1 MEKSMGS
8 ENGTVETASWARKNF
23 PWRSV
28 SIRPRTHWYAIWGW
42 LPRLMLDF
50 KDCSL
55 INHQLLARQ
64 EQEVSC
70 PKFAKCCKRYEF
82 WLLEHNRAA
91 GADLCQLH
99 KVWTTIWPPRGKTD
113 YADHTI
119 LKYMGRGVWLPW
131 PRVCTRTHRL
141 LTERAKAKESR
152 QTTKI
157 SKRPASRIHFRRA
170 SETANIVE
178 YGHHENGTATCI
190 GPSTSTCLAS
200 SVVQRK
206 WNAQKSGWHSDMGRE
221 QGILDRK

>member
-91 GADLCQLH
+91 GADLCRIY
-99 KVWTTIWPPRGKTD
+99 KVWTTIWPSKRWNWLCRSHNPQIHGKRGLTPLTPGMYSHSPATHGAGEGERKPTD
-113 YADHTI
+113 YEDIKETGFEDSLQKSFWDCKHC
-119 LKYMGRGVWLPW
+119 RVWTP
-131 PRVCTRTHRL
+131 
-141 LTERAKAKESR
+141 
-152 QTTKI
+152 
-157 SKRPASRIHFRRA
+157 
-170 SETANIVE
+170 
-178 YGHHENGTATCI
+178 
-190 GPSTSTCLAS
+190 
-200 SVVQRK
+200 RK
-206 WNAQKSGWHSDMGRE
+206 WDSDLHRSLYIHLSRFIGGTEEMKCPEIRVTFRYGARTRDSGP
-221 QGILDRK
+221 